1 MKIKNILLITIIIIC
16 TNSCVKVPPENGE
29 GESNGKDI
37 TQNNKIII
45 ERKPCKADLA
55 CQNDYDKLLEDAY
68 KKIMIDSLRT
78 TESLNQAKQILKKAK
93 LNECGECLDIQK
105 TKWDNIYSKSEEGY
119 KSSESIVK
127 DYNDSDHKLR
137 MEQYKALMEISKNAI
152 QK

>member
-1 MKIKNILLITIIIIC
+1 
-16 TNSCVKVPPENGE
+16 
-29 GESNGKDI
+29 
-37 TQNNKIII
+37 
-45 ERKPCKADLA
+45 
-55 CQNDYDKLLEDAY
+55 
-68 KKIMIDSLRT
+68 LRT

-127 DYNDSDHKLR
+127 DHNDSDHKLR